1 MVLAPVGLAFGVF
14 LLFGTGA
21 AYGTPGGASAG
32 GLEAAFVVYTVIVMG
47 PAVWLVVAAA
57 VLRGLGRQARFG
69 AVFLGLV
76 YLYLGGY
83 VCIPPLAH
91 ALDALAG

>member
-1 MVLAPVGLAFGVF
+1 MAIPGFSKVSSERLRKNRGNFGII
-14 LLFGTGA
+14 LLLWG
-21 AYGTPGGASAG
+21 
-32 GLEAAFVVYTVIVMG
+32 AFVVYTVIAMG